1 MPRAWNEGLK
11 QMFQHAP
18 NLLQAYLMSIEM
30 MASERKNNRGK
41 IQIMG
46 DVLSLANSGIKKTH
60 IMYRA
65 NLSYEQVYL
74 YLEELISK
82 RLIAQDVSA
91 DGVVYRTTEKG
102 REFLSY
108 YSHLTEL
115 LVEGKQEQALELSS
129 PYVNSMNWMR

>member
-1 MPRAWNEGLK
+1 
-11 QMFQHAP
+11 
-18 NLLQAYLMSIEM
+18 
-30 MASERKNNRGK
+30 
-41 IQIMG
+41 
-46 DVLSLANSGIKKTH
+46 
-60 IMYRA
+60 MYRA

-91 DGVVYRTTEKG
+91 DGVVYRITEKG

-115 LVEGKQEQALELSS
+115 LVEGEQEQALELSS
-129 PYVNSMNWMR
+129 PYVNNMGWMR